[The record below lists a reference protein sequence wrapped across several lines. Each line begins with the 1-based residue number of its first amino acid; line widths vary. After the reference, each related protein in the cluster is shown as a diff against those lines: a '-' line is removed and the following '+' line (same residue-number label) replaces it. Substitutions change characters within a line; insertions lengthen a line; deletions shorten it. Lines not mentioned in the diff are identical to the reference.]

1 MPARVGEL
9 ADGNRMLVLG
19 DSILEA
25 TSSRYGGEMCAAL
38 VPHGWAVEIDAE
50 NGRDAGVGL
59 DVLQDRST
67 AVRSSTRRW

>member
-1 MPARVGEL
+1 
-9 ADGNRMLVLG
+9 MLVLG

-25 TSSRYGGEMCAAL
+25 TSSSYGGEMCAAL

-59 DVLQDRST
+59 EVLEDRLDT
-67 AVRSSTRRW
+67 VRSSTRRW